1 MKLLKSASDALLGLL
16 VPKAEAG
23 ACCSDQGRCK
33 TVACN
38 AHMHQRCCLDCNCRW
53 VCGACVFN

>member
-1 MKLLKSASDALLGLL
+1 MKLIKSASDAMLSLL

-23 ACCSDQGRCK
+23 ACCSDQGKRK

-38 AHMHQRCCLDCNCRW
+38 IHSHKVCVLNCQCVW
-53 VCGACVFN
+53 VCGACVPN